1 MADCGKCKVKS
12 AQAADVPYIVH
23 EASMARSERTVKRLW
38 ATIILLILLF
48 VGSNAA
54 WIWWNNQWET
64 VESWEITQENE
75 DGNNNY
81 IGHDGDIENGETD
94 HPQN

>member
-1 MADCGKCKVKS
+1 MADCGNCKVKS

-38 ATIILLILLF
+38 ATIILLILLL

-64 VESWEITQENE
+64 VQSWEITQENE

-81 IGHDGDIENGETD
+81 IGNDGDIANG
-94 HPQN
+94 

>member
-23 EASMARSERTVKRLW
+23 EACMARSERTVKRLW

-54 WIWWNNQWET
+54 WLYYVSQFED
-64 VESWEITQENE
+64 VVVTQEND
-75 DGNNNY
+75 DGYNSF
-81 IGHDGDIENGETD
+81 IGHDGDIENGEAD
-94 HPQN
+94 N

>member
-38 ATIILLILLF
+38 ATISLLILLL

-54 WIWWNNQWET
+54 WLFYESQFEDVITT
-64 VESWEITQENE
+64 VTQENE
-75 DGNNNY
+75 DGYNNF
-81 IGHDGDIENGETD
+81 IGRDVEVQNG
-94 HPQN
+94 

>member
-1 MADCGKCKVKS
+1 MADCGNCKVKS

-38 ATIILLILLF
+38 ATIILLILLL

-54 WIWWNNQWET
+54 WLFYESQFEDVITT
-64 VESWEITQENE
+64 VTQENE
-75 DGNNNY
+75 DGYNNF
-81 IGHDGDIENGETD
+81 IGRDGEAQNG
-94 HPQN
+94 

>member
-1 MADCGKCKVKS
+1 MADCGNCKVKS

-23 EASMARSERTVKRLW
+23 EASMARSERAVKRLW
-38 ATIILLILLF
+38 ATIILLILLL

-81 IGHDGDIENGETD
+81 IGNDGDIANG
-94 HPQN
+94 